1 MNHFKRVVLNDVYNA
16 YADMMNR
23 DKPIELI
30 RDHYKL
36 SVIKAFTEHKDKYG
50 LDKEKREEYITLY
63 NQM

>member
-1 MNHFKRVVLNDVYNA
+1 MILNDIYCE
-16 YADMMNR
+16 YADMMNSY
-23 DKPIELI
+23 KPMELV
-30 RDHYKL
+30 RESYKL